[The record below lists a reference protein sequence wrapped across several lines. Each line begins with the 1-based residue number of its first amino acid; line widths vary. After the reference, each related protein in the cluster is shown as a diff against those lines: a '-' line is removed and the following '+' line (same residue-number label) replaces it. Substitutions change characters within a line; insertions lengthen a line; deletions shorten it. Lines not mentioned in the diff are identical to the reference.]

1 METLATLLAG
11 LGLFFI
17 GIKFV
22 GENLKRLTGRRFRR
36 LVAASTRR
44 GWSAAAVGT
53 VAGGLTQS
61 SNAVTFIAVSLV
73 AAGLAGVAQ
82 TAPLVAWANVGT
94 AGLVLLAAVDL
105 RLMVLFLLGLV
116 GIAYY
121 FDVERSPRWRHLAGA
136 LLGIGLL
143 FLGLQLIRS
152 AGGPLR
158 ELEWM
163 TEFLRF
169 AGTSDLLGLLIG
181 LLLALVLQS
190 SATLTVM
197 AVTLTGLGLL
207 SLDQTVVL
215 VLGAGI
221 GSGASVG
228 LMAANLDGT
237 ARQLALYQVAVKTI
251 GSLAVLLLFWLE
263 RDAGLP
269 LLLAAAAALVESTAM
284 QVALIFL
291 AVQLTGGLLSALLQ
305 APLLRLCAGLS
316 PPAPHEELSRPRYLY
331 DQALDD
337 AGTALELAEREQRE
351 LLERLPGLLPAE
363 GEDPPWPEEAARI
376 LEASSQ
382 LSGEIDR
389 FLAELLHRGG
399 ADDTLEWAMNLQGR
413 NALAAGL
420 CETLGELLGT
430 LERLED
436 PERPLPLAGNLVEA
450 GHTLLLTLLDA
461 VSGGDPLDRA
471 LLREMSGDRAEL
483 MEGIRRDLLRGEASL
498 DQARREGLFAATSLF
513 ERLVWLVRRY
523 AALLPEPD
531 TDGAGEGA

>member
-44 GWSAAAVGT
+44 SWSAAAVGT

-73 AAGLAGVAQ
+73 AAGLAGVVQ

-116 GIAYY
+116 
-121 FDVERSPRWRHLAGA
+121 
-136 LLGIGLL
+136 GIGLL

-263 RDAGLP
+263 RDASLP

-351 LLERLPGLLPAE
+351 LLGRLPGLLPAE
-363 GEDPPWPEEAARI
+363 GEDPPWPEEAAAI
-376 LEASSQ
+376 LEASGT

-413 NALAAGL
+413 NALVAGL